1 MFREGI
7 IVFANWPLNLSL
19 CFFYFQ
25 IWFKNRRAK
34 WRKRER
40 HLINAT
46 SDFSKA
52 TGFSSQFN
60 GLMQPFDDSLYS
72 GYSYNN
78 WVTTKVPTAPSLAKG
93 FSAWGLNSPL
103 AATAMAHHHNQS
115 FNMNCMA
122 AAAVGGSSSGVT
134 SSSPTGVTATMS
146 PHGLPS
152 YGNGGVH
159 YAAAGAAMY
168 AAAVAKDSYGG
179 MGGFGVSSNGS
190 LRLKHSP
197 SGKDRD
203 TPTGYL

>member
-1 MFREGI
+1 MFSI
-7 IVFANWPLNLSL
+7 L
-19 CFFYFQ
+19 FQ

-52 TGFSSQFN
+52 TGFGSQFN
-60 GLMQPFDDSLYS
+60 GLMQPFDDTLYS
-72 GYSYNN
+72 GYSTYNN
-78 WVTTKVPTAPSLAKG
+78 WVTTKVPSAPSLAKG

-103 AATAMAHHHNQS
+103 AATAMAHHHNGG
-115 FNMNCMA
+115 FNMNCMT
-122 AAAVGGSSSGVT
+122 SSVT
-134 SSSPTGVTATMS
+134 SASPSVTASMS

-152 YGNGGVH
+152 YGNG

-179 MGGFGVSSNGS
+179 MGGFGGNSS

-197 SGKDRD
+197 TGKDRD
-203 TPTGYL
+203 TPNGYI

>member
-1 MFREGI
+1 MTSFSFVGH
-7 IVFANWPLNLSL
+7 L
-19 CFFYFQ
+19 Q

-46 SDFSKA
+46 SDFGKA
-52 TGFSSQFN
+52 AGFGTNFN

-72 GYSYNN
+72 GYSTYNN

-103 AATAMAHHHNQS
+103 AATAMAHHHNQG
-115 FNMNCMA
+115 FNMNCMT
-122 AAAVGGSSSGVT
+122 SSVT
-134 SSSPTGVTATMS
+134 SVASPSVTASMS
-146 PHGLPS
+146 SHGLPS
-152 YGNGGVH
+152 YSNG

-168 AAAVAKDSYGG
+168 AAAVAKDSYGS
-179 MGGFGVSSNGS
+179 MGSFGSNSS

-197 SGKDRD
+197 TGKDRD
-203 TPTGYL
+203 TPTASAYI